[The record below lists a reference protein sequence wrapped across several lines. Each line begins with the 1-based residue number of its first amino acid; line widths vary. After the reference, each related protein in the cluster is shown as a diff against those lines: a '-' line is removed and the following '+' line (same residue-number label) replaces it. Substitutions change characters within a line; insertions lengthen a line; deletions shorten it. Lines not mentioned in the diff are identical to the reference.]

1 MDDADGPPNSMPDP
15 GGDRDEGVESPPDS
29 PGWERTRSTIQLKA
43 MQAAVQLGD
52 AVGGTGEAISSRVRN
67 DAGRVRRVT
76 DLFSQGVVGLMLA
89 LHLGGT
95 AVLSGVVFAEAF
107 PYAYMYVFMG
117 LLLWLV
123 LTMRFLAL
131 KAGRRAAAFRSLVV
145 NLLLTAFWTYVL
157 LDQIPGRPVVEGA
170 LRFRTDMHLIWVSI
184 AMYLLAQAGMVAH
197 GVITFSRRIRPDSG
211 GQGTSA

>member
-1 MDDADGPPNSMPDP
+1 MVNDSSRNVPDDLEAAP
-15 GGDRDEGVESPPDS
+15 ESQGTDS
-29 PGWERTRSTIQLKA
+29 ARSTIGLKA
-43 MQAAVQLGD
+43 MQAAAQLGD

-67 DAGRVRRVT
+67 DAGRVRRVA
-76 DLFSQGVVGLMLA
+76 DLFGQGVVGLLLA
-89 LHLGGT
+89 VHLGGT
-95 AVLSGVVFAEAF
+95 AVLSGVVFAQAF

-145 NLLLTAFWTYVL
+145 NLILTAFWTYVL
-157 LDQIPGRPVVEGA
+157 LDQIPGRPVVEGT

-197 GVITFSRRIRPDSG
+197 GVITFSRRRMRAAG
-211 GQGTSA
+211 GHDGTSA